1 MVPGIIFAAFD
12 DDTMYWRIVVA
23 TSEVALDR
31 KHRNPIGTGTL
42 AAGTAPNCASP
53 APEDEAMSGQP
64 ATGSATKPA
73 TMMQTAAAKWAE
85 WKPIAIGVAIGLVA
99 GPIVSGVAGF
109 QTRTSTA
116 EAATRAGIVEQ
127 QAMFCA
133 ERARGAMPAGA
144 AVPEWEARNELARKW
159 AIMPG
164 VTTADTEVIYACAGK
179 LAG

>member
-1 MVPGIIFAAFD
+1 
-12 DDTMYWRIVVA
+12 
-23 TSEVALDR
+23 
-31 KHRNPIGTGTL
+31 
-42 AAGTAPNCASP
+42 
-53 APEDEAMSGQP
+53 MSGQP
-64 ATGSATKPA
+64 VTGSATKPA
-73 TMMQTAAAKWAE
+73 TMMETAAAKWAE
-85 WKPIAIGVAIGLVA
+85 WKPIAIGVVIGLIA
-99 GPIVSGVAGF
+99 GPIVSSIAGF

-144 AVPEWEARNELARKW
+144 AVPEWNARNELARKW

-164 VTTADTEVIYACAGK
+164 ATTADPEVVYACSGK

>member
-1 MVPGIIFAAFD
+1 
-12 DDTMYWRIVVA
+12 
-23 TSEVALDR
+23 
-31 KHRNPIGTGTL
+31 
-42 AAGTAPNCASP
+42 
-53 APEDEAMSGQP
+53 MSGQP
-64 ATGSATKPA
+64 ATRPV

-85 WKPIAIGVAIGLVA
+85 WKPIAIGAAIGLIA

-109 QTRTSTA
+109 QIRTSTA
-116 EAATRAGIVEQ
+116 EAANRAGIVEQ

-144 AVPEWEARNELARKW
+144 AVPDWNARNELARKW

-164 VTTADTEVIYACAGK
+164 AATADPEVVYACSSK